1 VLQQRASDGGGR
13 IAMAASIDKAG
24 RDDAQAILDLLARS
38 ALPVDGVLDHL
49 DTALVARDGDRVVGS
64 AVLEVYQDGALL
76 RSVAVDA
83 SLRGAGLGQELTR
96 SALTLADT
104 LGVPAVYLLTTTAEA
119 FFPKFEFSRIDR
131 SQVPATVQDS
141 VEFRSAC
148 PASAVV
154 MRRML

>member
-1 VLQQRASDGGGR
+1 MAVSVDHATPADGP
-13 IAMAASIDKAG
+13 
-24 RDDAQAILDLLARS
+24 AILDLLERS

-49 DTALVARDGDRVVGS
+49 DTALVARDSGRVVGS
-64 AVLEVYQDGALL
+64 AVLEIYRDGALL

-83 SLRGAGLGQELTR
+83 ELRGAGIGQELTK

-104 LGVPAVYLLTTTAEA
+104 LGVPAVFLLTTTAEN
-119 FFPKFEFSRIDR
+119 FFPKFAFSRIDR

-148 PASAVV
+148 PTSAVV
-154 MRRML
+154 MRRMLS